1 MDPWLVWLIAAVV
14 FGIGEIATLGFFL
27 APFAGG
33 ALLAAIVSG
42 AGGGALISW
51 AVFLVVSVTLLAALR
66 PLARSHRRQPPLLR
80 TGTAALVGSSAM
92 GVERIANDQGL
103 GSGRGGGGGG
113 AAPSPHVVERIAN
126 DQGLGSVR
134 IGGEVWTARSY
145 DDDEGIEAGKKVQVV
160 EIRGATAFVT
170 E

>member
-1 MDPWLVWLIAAVV
+1 MDPWVVWLIAAVV
-14 FGIGEIATLGFFL
+14 FGVGEIATLGFFL

-42 AGGGALISW
+42 AGAGALISW

-92 GVERIANDQGL
+92 
-103 GSGRGGGGGG
+103 
-113 AAPSPHVVERIAN
+113 VVERIAN

-145 DDDEGIEAGKKVQVV
+145 DDDEVIEAGKKVQVV